1 MTFKSRE
8 ICWIRYHEEMRII
21 IKRIRSD
28 LRSIFFVLLFTGG
41 VSGIIPSSAFADSLV
56 HEIRLGVLIHD
67 VGVWSGV
74 SRESGTDLNAELQ
87 FSPSVQLLGGTLRPI
102 LGITLNN
109 SGDTSKIYGG
119 GNVQYI
125 WRNSYFLEFG
135 AGLTAHNGE
144 IDNSELTD
152 KNLLGSPICFRI
164 VFEAGLTVA
173 NHHRLSLMF
182 DHISNGYLADPNEG
196 LDTFGIRYGYL
207 F

>member
-1 MTFKSRE
+1 MKIT
-8 ICWIRYHEEMRII
+8 
-21 IKRIRSD
+21 IKRLRSG
-28 LRSIFFVLLFTGG
+28 LRSILFVLLFVGG
-41 VSGIIPSSAFADSLV
+41 VSGISPSSAFADSLV
-56 HEIRLGVLIHD
+56 HEMRLGVLIHD

-102 LGITLNN
+102 LGLTLNN

-119 GNVQYI
+119 GNLQYI
-125 WRNSYFLEFG
+125 WRNNYFLEFG
-135 AGLTAHNGE
+135 AGLAAHNGE

>member
-1 MTFKSRE
+1 MMKIT
-8 ICWIRYHEEMRII
+8 M
-21 IKRIRSD
+21 KRIRSD
-28 LRSIFFVLLFTGG
+28 LRSILFVLLFVGG
-41 VSGIIPSSAFADSLV
+41 VGGISPSRAFADSPV
-56 HEIRLGVLIHD
+56 HEMRLGVLIHD
-67 VGVWSGV
+67 AGVWGGSG
-74 SRESGTDLNAELQ
+74 REDGTDFNAELQ
-87 FSPSVQLLGGTLRPI
+87 LSPSVQLLGGMLRPI

-119 GNVQYI
+119 GNLQYI
-125 WRNSYFLEFG
+125 WRNNYFFEFG
-135 AGLTAHNGE
+135 AGLAAHNGE
-144 IDNSELTD
+144 IDNSEQTD

>member
-1 MTFKSRE
+1 MKIT
-8 ICWIRYHEEMRII
+8 
-21 IKRIRSD
+21 IKRLCSG
-28 LRSIFFVLLFTGG
+28 LRSILFVLLFVGG
-41 VSGIIPSSAFADSLV
+41 VSDISPSSAFADSLV
-56 HEIRLGVLIHD
+56 HEMRLGVLIHD

-102 LGITLNN
+102 LGITINN

-119 GNVQYI
+119 GNLQYI
-125 WRNSYFLEFG
+125 WRNNYFLEFG
-135 AGLTAHNGE
+135 AGLAAHNGE
-144 IDNSELTD
+144 IDNTELTD